1 MLHSPTCVALTEHR
15 MESLMV
21 PTHMLDVALTNKS
34 TNILI
39 TIRPTT
45 LFSESLN
52 TGTLILTGTFNGR
65 IIPGTVLTE

>member
-1 MLHSPTCVALTEHR
+1 MLHNPTCVALTEHR

-34 TNILI
+34 TTILI

-45 LFSESLN
+45 LFSESPN
-52 TGTLILTGTFNGR
+52 TGTLILMGTFNGHT
-65 IIPGTVLTE
+65 IPGTALTE